1 MRAGAFLGGRG
12 VSDTVS
18 LSELAPQERAVLRSV
33 AREVAGISRKLNYL
47 ASTSAFR

>member
-1 MRAGAFLGGRG
+1 
-12 VSDTVS
+12 
-18 LSELAPQERAVLRSV
+18 VLRSV